1 MEEAKKIKD
10 IKMGDRNVEFKA
22 EVSELGEVRT
32 FNKFGKDGKVQEV
45 TIKDDSGDAKLVLWN
60 EQAESLAVGDRI
72 DVKGAYT
79 KEFRGE
85 LQLHIARQGS
95 LEKQ

>member
-1 MEEAKKIKD
+1 MEETKKIKD

-22 EVSELGEVRT
+22 EVSALGEVRT

-45 TIKDDSGDAKLVLWN
+45 TVKDDSGDAKLVLWN
-60 EQAESLAVGDRI
+60 EQAESLAVGDKI

>member
-1 MEEAKKIKD
+1 MDETKKIKE
-10 IKMGDRNVEFKA
+10 IRMGDRNVGFTA
-22 EVSELGEVRT
+22 EVSAVGESRT

-45 TIKDDSGDAKLVLWN
+45 TVKDDSGEAKLVLWN
-60 EQAESLAVGDRI
+60 EQAETLAVGEKI
-72 DVKGAYT
+72 EVKGAYT

-95 LEKQ
+95 LEKK